1 MPAFINVLLRIEKSN
16 QVLHFFCLGFCIFFP
31 LFGRVTVEQNN
42 TFLAWRRK
50 REREREFTRSSKPD
64 ENHARMLDHHYHHH
78 KHCFTGMFDEVFE
91 TIVIDEK

>member
-1 MPAFINVLLRIEKSN
+1 LFR
-16 QVLHFFCLGFCIFFP
+16 VLHFRTFS
-31 LFGRVTVEQNN
+31 GRVTVEQNN

-64 ENHARMLDHHYHHH
+64 ENHARMLDHHQQQQ
-78 KHCFTGMFDEVFE
+78 HCFTGLFDEVFE